1 MVLSVLSAS
10 EAKKPVSKRE
20 PKTQS
25 AQFST
30 NKPWDKFKAQVLAK
44 ISTALNPPSI
54 SFTHY
59 DIMFY
64 IPCVIPKPGRPLMS
78 QEKFNIMHDR
88 ACNLKTKNPTINVTI
103 TEKWSIGEKDNID
116 DETEED
122 DQRERR

>member
-1 MVLSVLSAS
+1 
-10 EAKKPVSKRE
+10 
-20 PKTQS
+20 
-25 AQFST
+25 
-30 NKPWDKFKAQVLAK
+30 
-44 ISTALNPPSI
+44 
-54 SFTHY
+54 
-59 DIMFY
+59 
-64 IPCVIPKPGRPLMS
+64 MS